1 MPRQN
6 RVYTN
11 FSAGE
16 ISPKLVGRSDIEK
29 YFQGCATLENY
40 IVLPGGGTE
49 SRPGTHHVSPVK
61 TEANK
66 TRLLPFVFSNQ
77 QAYVL
82 ELGNLYC
89 RIYSNNGRVES
100 PPGTPVEFVTPF
112 ATADLFNV
120 KFTQN
125 ADTVYLFLQGKQTQ
139 KITRTSDT
147 AWSITPVEFLN
158 GPYITPQNVDTTIT
172 LQSSLSAKQTVQKPT
187 GFANNGSGAIRVT
200 LAGHGYS
207 TSDYVYLKEVGG
219 TTEANGSWQ
228 ITVIDANN
236 FDLNGSTFTNTYTS
250 GGKVVKLTVV
260 TSVGFTFTSNHVGT
274 SFRIKASTAWGDVYT
289 RKFISSTQ
297 MAAEI
302 TTALDGTGATSN
314 WMEGLWSGAQGW
326 PSCGSFHEQRLVA
339 GGSTNKPQTLAG
351 SVSAD
356 FENFSLGTA
365 TATDSW
371 IYTIGSNQVNN
382 IQWLVS
388 TSKGLQI
395 GTLSQEFVADG
406 GTSQTAITPTSI
418 MIRPHSP
425 HGSNSVSPV
434 RAYSFTLFA
443 QKSGKKLREFKYDL
457 YSDTFLAEDLSI
469 LSEHITGGGITDMC
483 FQQEPY
489 SAVWMVRADGQ
500 LVCMTYNPLNKTYG
514 WSRHITDGQFESV
527 ACIPSPD
534 GTYDQVWVAV
544 KRTINGATRRY
555 VEYFDPN
562 VTVDSAL
569 TYSGPVV
576 TSVSGLTH
584 LEAKT
589 VAIVGD
595 GAVYPSQTVT
605 GGAVTL
611 DSQKGAASI
620 QVGLQFLPKNK
631 LLRPEIPGNSQ
642 GIQGLPRHWSKFWV
656 RIYNTL
662 GLQVENSAATFRNTT
677 DPMGSEPAVF
687 TGEKQFAVRGWT
699 TDGEITITQPLPLKS
714 YVLSAYGIL
723 DVGDDDN

>member
-16 ISPKLVGRSDIEK
+16 ISPKLVARSDIEK
-29 YFQGCATLENY
+29 YFQGCKTLENY

-49 SRPGTHHVSPVK
+49 SRPGTHYVAPVK

-66 TRLLPFVFSNQ
+66 TRCIPFIFSNS

-82 ELGNLYC
+82 ELGNLYA
-89 RIYSNNGRVES
+89 RVYANNGRVES

-125 ADTVYLFLQGKQTQ
+125 ADTVYLFLQGTRTQ
-139 KITRTSDT
+139 KITRTSGT
-147 AWSITPVEFLN
+147 SWSITAVEFLN
-158 GPYITPQNVDTTIT
+158 GPYITPQNSDTTIT
-172 LQSSLSAKQTVQKPT
+172 LQSSLSAKQTVIKPSAV
-187 GFANNGSGAIRVT
+187 ANNGSGAIRVT
-200 LAGHGYS
+200 SNGHGYA
-207 TSDYVYLKEVGG
+207 TNDYVYIKEVGG
-219 TTEANGSWQ
+219 VPNANGAWQ

-236 FDLNGSTFTNTYTS
+236 FDLNGSTFAGSYTS
-250 GGKVVKLTVV
+250 GGKIVKLSVI
-260 TSVGFTFTSNHVGT
+260 TSVGFTFTTNHVNT
-274 SFRIKASTAWGDVYT
+274 SFRIKASSAWGDVYT
-289 RKFISSTQ
+289 RKYISATQ

-302 TTALDGTGATSN
+302 TTALDGVGATSN

-326 PSCGSFHEQRLVA
+326 PSCGTFHEQRLVC
-339 GGSTNKPQTLAG
+339 GGSTQKPQTVSG

-356 FENFSLGTA
+356 FENFSLGA
-365 TATDSW
+365 AAATDSW

-406 GTSQTAITPTSI
+406 GTTGSAITPTAI

-425 HGSNSVSPV
+425 HGSNSVAPV
-434 RAYSFTLFA
+434 RAYSYTLFM
-443 QKSGKKLREFKYDL
+443 QKAGRKLREFKYDL
-457 YSDTFLAEDLSI
+457 YTDTFISEDLSI
-469 LSEHITGGGITDMC
+469 LSEHITLGGITDMA

-489 SAVWMVRADGQ
+489 SALWMVRGDGQ
-500 LVCMTYNPLNKTYG
+500 LVCMTYNPLNKQYG
-514 WSRHITDGQFESV
+514 WSRHITDGLFESV

-534 GTYDQVWVAV
+534 GTYDQVWVIV
-544 KRTINGATRRY
+544 RRTVNGATRRY

-562 VTVDSAL
+562 LTVDSGL
-569 TYSGPVV
+569 TYSGAPV

-584 LEAKT
+584 LETKT

-595 GAVYPSQTVT
+595 GAVYPSQTVAS
-605 GGAVTL
+605 GAVPL
-611 DSQKGAASI
+611 DPQAPASNI
-620 QVGLQFLPKNK
+620 QVGLQFAPSNT
-631 LLRPEIPGNSQ
+631 LLRPETPGSADSTQ
-642 GIQGLPRHWSKFWV
+642 GFPRHWARLWV
-656 RIYNTL
+656 EIYNTL
-662 GLQVENSAATFRNTT
+662 GLRVNSSDATFRNTT
-677 DPMGSEPAVF
+677 DPMGSEPAPF
-687 TGEKQFAVRGWT
+687 TGKKYFANLGWDA
-699 TDGEITITQPLPLKS
+699 DGNVTITQPLPLKS
-714 YVLSAYGIL
+714 YVLAAGGIL
-723 DVGDDDN
+723 DVGEDE